1 MITIEA
7 RDMFKATAIGALA
20 GVALG
25 LIGIFVS
32 PDNSHTLKDMQ
43 YFGGLIP
50 MFAFAGAFIGFL
62 AGRVFKKY

>member
-7 RDMFKATAIGALA
+7 GDMIKATAIGAVA

-25 LIGIFVS
+25 FIGIFVA

-50 MFAFAGAFIGFL
+50 VFAFAGACIGFL
-62 AGRVFKKY
+62 AGRVTKRY